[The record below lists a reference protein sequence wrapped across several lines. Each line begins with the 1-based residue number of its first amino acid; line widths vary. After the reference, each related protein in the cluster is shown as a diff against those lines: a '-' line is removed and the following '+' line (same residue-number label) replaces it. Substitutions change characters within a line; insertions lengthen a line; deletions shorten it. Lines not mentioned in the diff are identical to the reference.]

1 LRGNGGPDEP
11 PQTGQFVPSAPA
23 ACEGK
28 WPAMPELPDV
38 EMTRRDLK
46 RWLVGAIVTAADTE
60 DARLS
65 RPASPRALAHALVGR
80 TFERVERRGKW
91 LRLDLDDGGKV
102 FSHLGMTGGWVRV
115 AIGAPVV
122 RFERARID
130 VVLRGRALSVRYADA
145 RRFGRLLAVREDIP
159 DWTALGPDP
168 FEDGIDMGR
177 FAEALAKGRRAVKEI
192 VMDQRVFAGVGNILA
207 TEGLWIAR
215 IDPRSPGNA
224 LLLPADARAIARGIR
239 RAIARELAD
248 RKRYTYGRADSFF
261 VYGRWGQ
268 PCPRCGTRLS
278 SVVLGG
284 RTTVFCRGCQVRR
297 RRRERGGRRV
307 DTVRSTRS
315 GGREPRTVPRRPLH
329 VCGTN

>member
-1 LRGNGGPDEP
+1 
-11 PQTGQFVPSAPA
+11 
-23 ACEGK
+23 
-28 WPAMPELPDV
+28 MPELPDV

-46 RWLVGAIVTAADTE
+46 RWLAGAIVTAADTE

-65 RPASPRALAHALVGR
+65 RPASPRAFAQAVVAR

-91 LRLDLDDGGKV
+91 LRLGLDDGSKV

-115 AIGAPVV
+115 AIGAPAV

-130 VVLRGRALSVRYADA
+130 VVLRGRSFSVRYVDA
-145 RRFGRLLAVREDIP
+145 RRFGRLLALREDIA

-168 FEDGIDMGR
+168 FADGIDLGR
-177 FAEALAKGRRAVKEI
+177 FSDALAKGRRAVKEI
-192 VMDQRVFAGVGNILA
+192 VMDQRVLAGVGNILA

-224 LLLPADARAIARGIR
+224 LLLPADAGAIARGLQ

-248 RKRYTYGRADSFF
+248 RKRYGDGRADAFF
-261 VYGRWGQ
+261 VYGRAGRA
-268 PCPRCGTRLS
+268 CPRCGTRLS

-297 RRRERGGRRV
+297 SGGGRN
-307 DTVRSTRS
+307 
-315 GGREPRTVPRRPLH
+315 GRK
-329 VCGTN
+329 

>member
-1 LRGNGGPDEP
+1 
-11 PQTGQFVPSAPA
+11 
-23 ACEGK
+23 
-28 WPAMPELPDV
+28 MPELPDV

-65 RPASPRALAHALVGR
+65 RPASPRAFARALVGR
-80 TFERVERRGKW
+80 TFERIERRGKW
-91 LRLDLDDGGKV
+91 LRIDLDDGGKV
-102 FSHLGMTGGWVRV
+102 FSHVGMTGSWVRV
-115 AIGAPVV
+115 ATIAPVV

-130 VVLRGRALSVRYADA
+130 VVLRGRAFSVRYVDA
-145 RRFGRLLAVREDIP
+145 RRFGRLLAVREDIA

-168 FEDGIDMGR
+168 FADRIDIGR
-177 FAEALAKGRRAVKEI
+177 FSEVLAKGRRAVKEI

-224 LLLPADARAIARGIR
+224 LLLPADARAIARGLR
-239 RAIARELAD
+239 LAIARELAD
-248 RKRYTYGRADSFF
+248 RKRYTGARADSFF
-261 VYGRWGQ
+261 VYGRARQ

-284 RTTVFCRGCQVRR
+284 RTTVFCGGCQVRR
-297 RRRERGGRRV
+297 RLEGA
-307 DTVRSTRS
+307 
-315 GGREPRTVPRRPLH
+315 
-329 VCGTN
+329 